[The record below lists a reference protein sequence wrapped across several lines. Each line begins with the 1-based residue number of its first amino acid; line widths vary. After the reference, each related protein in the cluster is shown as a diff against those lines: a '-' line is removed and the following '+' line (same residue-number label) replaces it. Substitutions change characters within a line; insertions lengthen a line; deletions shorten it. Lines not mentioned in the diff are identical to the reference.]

1 MEHTRDV
8 QKLLSAFRSLP
19 ESEARPV
26 GRDAK
31 SLGEVIADVVKKYA
45 LEEPR
50 PEQKIVENWT
60 AIVGEAFAGRC
71 GPKRITHDG
80 KLVIQVMGATAR
92 QELAFRKRDIL
103 TAVRKLRGCRMIK
116 AVTFVTS

>member
-1 MEHTRDV
+1 MEHNRDV
-8 QKLLSAFRSLP
+8 QELLNAFRSLP
-19 ESEARPV
+19 ASEARPV

-31 SLGEVIADVVKKYA
+31 PLGDAIVEVVKHYA

-50 PEQKIVENWT
+50 PEQRIVENWT

-103 TAVRKLRGCRMIK
+103 AAVRKLPGCRVIK
-116 AVTFVTS
+116 AVTLVTS

>member
-1 MEHTRDV
+1 MEHNREV
-8 QKLLSAFRSLP
+8 QELLSAFRSLP
-19 ESEARPV
+19 ASEARPV
-26 GRDAK
+26 WRDAK
-31 SLGEVIADVVKKYA
+31 PLGDAIVEVVKHYA

-50 PEQKIVENWT
+50 PEQKIVENWN
-60 AIVGEAFAGRC
+60 AIVGEAFAARC

-103 TAVRKLRGCRMIK
+103 AAVRKLPGCRVIK
-116 AVTFVTS
+116 AVTLVTS

>member
-1 MEHTRDV
+1 MQHSRDV

-31 SLGEVIADVVKKYA
+31 SLSDAISDVVKKYG
-45 LEEPR
+45 LEAPR

-103 TAVRKLRGCRMIK
+103 TAVRKLPGCRIIK
-116 AVTFVTS
+116 AITFVTS

>member
-1 MEHTRDV
+1 MEQDPEV
-8 QKLLSAFRSLP
+8 LKLLNAFRSLP
-19 ESEARPV
+19 ESESRPR
-26 GRDAK
+26 GRDPT
-31 SLGEVIADVVKKYA
+31 SLSDAITEVVKEYS
-45 LEEPR
+45 LEKPR

-103 TAVRKLRGCRMIK
+103 AAVRKLPGCRIIK
-116 AVTFVTS
+116 AVTLMTS

>member
-8 QKLLSAFRSLP
+8 HKLLNAFRSLP
-19 ESEARPV
+19 QSEARPV

-31 SLGEVIADVVKKYA
+31 SLGEVMADVVKKYA

-50 PEQKIVENWT
+50 PEQKIVENWP

-103 TAVRKLRGCRMIK
+103 AAVRKLRGCRVIK
-116 AVTFVTS
+116 AITFVTT

>member
-1 MEHTRDV
+1 MKHTRDV
-8 QKLLSAFRSLP
+8 QKLLNAFRSLP
-19 ESEARPV
+19 ASEARPV
-26 GRDAK
+26 GREAK
-31 SLGEVIADVVKKYA
+31 SLGDAISDVVKRYGLK
-45 LEEPR
+45 EPR

-103 TAVRKLRGCRMIK
+103 AAVRKLRGCRVVK
-116 AVTFVTS
+116 AITFVTS

>member
-1 MEHTRDV
+1 MKHNRQV
-8 QKLLSAFRSLP
+8 QELLSAFRSLP
-19 ESEARPV
+19 ASEARPV
-26 GRDAK
+26 GQDAK
-31 SLGEVIADVVKKYA
+31 PLADAMAEVVQHYA
-45 LEEPR
+45 LEKPR

-103 TAVRKLRGCRMIK
+103 AAVRKLPGCWVIK
-116 AVTFVTS
+116 AVTLVTS

>member
-1 MEHTRDV
+1 MEQDPEV
-8 QKLLSAFRSLP
+8 LKLLNAFRALP
-19 ESEARPV
+19 GSESRPH
-26 GRDAK
+26 GREPK
-31 SLGEVIADVVKKYA
+31 SLGDAITEVVKKYS

-103 TAVRKLRGCRMIK
+103 TAVRKLKGCRMIK

>member
-1 MEHTRDV
+1 MEQDPKV
-8 QKLLSAFRSLP
+8 LKLLNAFRSLP
-19 ESEARPV
+19 ESESRPR
-26 GRDAK
+26 GRDPK
-31 SLGEVIADVVKKYA
+31 SLSDAVTEVVKKYS

-103 TAVRKLRGCRMIK
+103 AAVRKLPGCRIIK
-116 AVTFVTS
+116 AVTLMTS

>member
-1 MEHTRDV
+1 MKHKRSV
-8 QKLLSAFRSLP
+8 QELLSAFRSLP
-19 ESEARPV
+19 TSEARPV
-26 GRDAK
+26 GPDAK
-31 SLGEVIADVVKKYA
+31 PVGEAIAEVVKHYA
-45 LEEPR
+45 LDEPR
-50 PEQKIVENWT
+50 PEQRIVENWT

-103 TAVRKLRGCRMIK
+103 TAVRKLPGCRIIK
-116 AVTFVTS
+116 AITFVTS